1 MAGEM
6 TLRVAYY
13 AVLRERAGT
22 GEETVRSRAATPL
35 ELYAEVS
42 RLHDLGIE
50 PSSLRVAVNER
61 IVGWDA
67 PLADGDTVVFLPPF
81 AGG

>member
-1 MAGEM
+1 MAGQI

-13 AVLRERAGT
+13 AVLRERAGVR
-22 GEETVRSRAATPL
+22 EETVQSGAASPL
-35 ELYAEVS
+35 ELYREISS
-42 RLHDLGIE
+42 RHGFAID
-50 PSSLRVAVNER
+50 PSSLRVAVNDQ
-61 IVGWDA
+61 IVAWDA